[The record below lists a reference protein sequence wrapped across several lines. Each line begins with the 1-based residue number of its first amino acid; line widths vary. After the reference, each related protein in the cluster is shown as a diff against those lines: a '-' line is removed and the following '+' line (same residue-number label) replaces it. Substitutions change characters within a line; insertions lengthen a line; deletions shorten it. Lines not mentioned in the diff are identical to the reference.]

1 MQRRALSPLGLK
13 RQRIGRKAM
22 SSARMLHGIEKKL
35 GPNKKTSKDQADSP
49 QEKKHSKLPHYRF
62 RRWHAFAL
70 LIIVAVGIIGNFG
83 YSQYQQAQT
92 KEQQKQAAIKQKAEI
107 KASDDRRACYKKAVA
122 EKAKQIN
129 TLTYDQLYGGTCD

>member
-35 GPNKKTSKDQADSP
+35 APDKVTAATSK
-49 QEKKHSKLPHYRF
+49 KRLINLPKYNF

-70 LIIVAVGIIGNFG
+70 LVVIAVGITGNFG
-83 YSQYQQAQT
+83 YSQYQQAQA
-92 KEQQKQAAIKQKAEI
+92 KEQQKQAAIKQQAEI
-107 KASDDRRACYKKAVA
+107 KASDDRQACYKKAVA
-122 EKAKQIN
+122 EKSKQIN
-129 TLTYDQLYGGTCD
+129 TLTYDQLYGGKCQ